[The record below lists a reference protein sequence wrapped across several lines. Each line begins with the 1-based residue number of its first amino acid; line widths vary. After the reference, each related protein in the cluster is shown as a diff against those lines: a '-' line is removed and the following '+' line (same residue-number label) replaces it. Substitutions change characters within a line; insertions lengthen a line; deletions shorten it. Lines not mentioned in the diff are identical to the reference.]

1 MKFPPNFNNPF
12 KRENLPD
19 RLQNFREAR
28 ENRKA
33 VKRNFKENIPLNFR
47 ERSNARTSLLAS
59 VIVLAVLVILFNQ
72 LDYRLIRKPAIDSQK
87 KAAAAKEKQETEA
100 ATFAA
105 AAFFWESIA
114 GFRIRR

>member
-12 KRENLPD
+12 KRENLPE

-47 ERSNARTSLLAS
+47 ERSNARTKSS
-59 VIVLAVLVILFNQ
+59 
-72 LDYRLIRKPAIDSQK
+72 
-87 KAAAAKEKQETEA
+87 
-100 ATFAA
+100 
-105 AAFFWESIA
+105 
-114 GFRIRR
+114 GFCCCPGHSGHFV